1 MSNVYTGLF
10 VHYLL
15 HALVYSKDNIL
26 LKGQSILSILSSKL
40 NIVHYTV
47 MHF

>member
-10 VHYLL
+10 LHNLL
-15 HALVYSKDNIL
+15 RAVLYSKNNIVL
-26 LKGQSILSILSSKL
+26 EGPSILSSKL
-40 NIVHYTV
+40 KTVHYIV